1 MVPDKFNMVDM
12 GGIDLI
18 MMQGE
23 EVPGL
28 YDRLVESI
36 AQCRYQCLYNWFF
49 DGVLIP
55 PSYIEMEV
63 NEDDEVAINEGITVS
78 PDDVIHIY
86 SLEPGPV
93 DPEIIPLLA
102 EENGVYNVPTGKDGF
117 NPVTVDVPSYTPVI
131 SPLSITENG
140 IYTAPSGTDGYSP
153 VSVSVLS
160 EQISIKVG
168 SVIYGGNDTSTYNI
182 SLSGGYNSAL
192 ILLIGRS
199 NQQITGLQPY
209 QELNIGSGDYQN
221 QSAKIY
227 SIDIETATTYQ
238 IINNGTRFCAYVIY
252 TSKKIIPTIYAL
264 HMSLPN
270 TYHLQ
275 NLLGNY
281 FFAIYNSYT
290 NESSDMTYSGDLL
303 YISSDKAL
311 RFAYAIGT
319 YPVNTSLD
327 ISINVSSISEAS
339 NSNWI
344 IYFK

>member
-1 MVPDKFNMVDM
+1 MVPNKFNMVDM
-12 GGIDLI
+12 DGIDLI

-28 YDRLVESI
+28 YMRLVESI
-36 AQCRYQCLYNWFF
+36 TQCRYQCLYNWFF

-55 PSYIEMEV
+55 PLYVKMEV
-63 NEDDEVAINEGITVS
+63 NEDYEVAINEGITVS

-86 SLEPGPV
+86 SIERYP
-93 DPEIIPLLA
+93 DIIPLLA
-102 EENGVYNVPTGKDGF
+102 EENGVYNVPSGVDGF

-131 SPLSITENG
+131 EPLTITENG
-140 IYTAPSGTDGYSP
+140 IYTAPVGTDGYSP
-153 VSVSVLS
+153 VSVSVHS
-160 EQISIKVG
+160 DQISIKL
-168 SVIYGGNDTSTYNI
+168 SDMISGGNDTSTYNI
-182 SLSGGYNSAL
+182 PISGNYNSAL

-199 NQQITGLQPY
+199 NQGITGLQPY
-209 QELNIGSGDYQN
+209 QEIDIGSGGFLN
-221 QSAKIY
+221 QTAKIY
-227 SIDIETATTYQ
+227 SIDIETATSYQ
-238 IINNGTRFCAYVIY
+238 ITNNGTRFCAYVIY
-252 TSKKIIPTIYAL
+252 TSRKITPAIYGV

-270 TYHLQ
+270 TYHLT

-290 NESSDMTYSGDLL
+290 NENNNMLYTGDLL
-303 YISSDKAL
+303 SISSNYAL

-319 YPVNTSLD
+319 YPVNSSLD
-327 ISINVSSISEAS
+327 ISLDLTGITEND